1 MPVSA
6 TETWLC
12 GNRSIELSPEHPFL
26 LGILNVT
33 PDSFSDGGKFV
44 RQVEAIRQGME
55 LLDAGDGVDVGGEST
70 RPGAEPV
77 SAKEERERV
86 IPVLVELRRERPEAF
101 LSVDTYK
108 AEVAKAAVEEAG
120 VNVINDVGAGRWDE
134 AMMAVVARNRVGYVG
149 MHAGGRPQE
158 MQKNPVYGEVVRE
171 VRDFLCERLD
181 ALVKGGVERR
191 RVLLD
196 VGIGFGKTR
205 EHNQALL
212 EADWSGLDRPLLW
225 GLSRKSF
232 LEATK
237 TEKKMKDRDEALD
250 WWNRELLSRKQPM
263 VWRVHDPR
271 RVLLGAGLGLG

>member
-1 MPVSA
+1 M
-6 TETWLC
+6 
-12 GNRSIELSPEHPFL
+12 
-26 LGILNVT
+26 GILNVT
-33 PDSFSDGGKFV
+33 PDSFSDGGKYV
-44 RQVEAIRQGME
+44 RQAEAVRQGMA

-77 SAKEERERV
+77 SAKEERARV

-120 VNVINDVGAGRWDE
+120 VDVINDVGAGRWDE
-134 AMMAVVARNRVGYVG
+134 EMIAVAARSGAGYVA

-158 MQKNPVYGEVVRE
+158 MQKNPVYREVVGEVG
-171 VRDFLCERLD
+171 DFLSQRLET
-181 ALVKGGVERR
+181 LGVAGVARE

-196 VGIGFGKTR
+196 VGIGFGKTL
-205 EHNQALL
+205 EHNRALL
-212 EADWSGLDRPLLW
+212 EADWSGLERPLLW

-237 TEKKMKDRDEALD
+237 VEKKMKDREEALD
-250 WWNRELLSRKQPM
+250 WWHRELLARRQPM

-271 RVLLGAGLGLG
+271 RVAAGMGCR

>member
-12 GNRSIELSPEHPFL
+12 GKRTVELSSVRPFL

-33 PDSFSDGGKFV
+33 PDSFSDGGKYV
-44 RQVEAIRQGME
+44 RQAEAVRQGMA

-77 SAKEERERV
+77 SAKEERARV

-120 VNVINDVGAGRWDE
+120 VDVINDVGAGRWDE
-134 AMMAVVARNRVGYVG
+134 AMLAVVARSGAGYVG
-149 MHAGGRPQE
+149 MHAGGRPEE
-158 MQKNPVYGEVVRE
+158 MQKNPVYREVVAE
-171 VRDFLCERLD
+171 VRDFLSQRLESL
-181 ALVKGGVERR
+181 ATAGVARE

-196 VGIGFGKTR
+196 VGIGFGKTL
-205 EHNQALL
+205 EHNRALL
-212 EADWSGLDRPLLW
+212 EADWSGLERPLLW

-237 TEKKMKDRDEALD
+237 VEKKLKDREEALD
-250 WWNRELLSRKQPM
+250 WWNRELLARRQPM

-271 RVLLGAGLGLG
+271 RVATGMGCR

>member
-12 GNRSIELSPEHPFL
+12 EKRTVELSSERPFL

-33 PDSFSDGGKFV
+33 PDSFSDGGKYV
-44 RQVEAIRQGME
+44 RQAEAVRQGMA

-77 SAKEERERV
+77 SAKEERARV

-120 VNVINDVGAGRWDE
+120 VDVINDVGAGRWDE
-134 AMMAVVARNRVGYVG
+134 AMLAVVARSGAGYVA
-149 MHAGGRPQE
+149 MHAGGRPRE
-158 MQKNPVYGEVVRE
+158 MQKNPVYQEVVAE
-171 VRDFLCERLD
+171 VGDFLAKRLET
-181 ALVKGGVERR
+181 LGVAGVARE

-196 VGIGFGKTR
+196 VGIGFGKTL
-205 EHNQALL
+205 EHNRALL
-212 EADWSGLDRPLLW
+212 EADWSGLERPLLW

-237 TEKKMKDRDEALD
+237 VEKKMKDREEALD
-250 WWNRELLSRKQPM
+250 WWHRELLARRQPM

-271 RVLLGAGLGLG
+271 RVAAGMGCR

>member
-12 GNRSIELSPEHPFL
+12 GDRSIELSADRPFF

-44 RQVEAIRQGME
+44 QEAEAIRHGIA
-55 LLDAGDGVDVGGEST
+55 LLEAGDGVDVGGEST

-77 SAKEERERV
+77 SSKEERERV
-86 IPVLVELRRERPEAF
+86 IPVLKELRKERPEAF

-108 AEVAKAAVEEAG
+108 AEVARAAIEEAG
-120 VNVINDVGAGRWDE
+120 VDVVNDVGGGEWDE
-134 AMMAVVARNRVGYVG
+134 EMVGLMARSRVGYVC

-158 MQKNPVYGEVVRE
+158 MQKNPDYRDVVKDIRT
-171 VRDFLCERLD
+171 FLAKRIE
-181 ALVKGGVERR
+181 ALAKAGVERSR
-191 RVLLD
+191 ILPD
-196 VGIGFGKTR
+196 VGIGFGKTV
-205 EHNQALL
+205 EHNRALL
-212 EADWSGLDRPLLW
+212 EADWSELERPLLW

-237 TEKKMKDRDEALD
+237 REKKMKDRDEAMD
-250 WWNRELLSRKQPM
+250 WWNRELLARRQPM

-271 RVLLGAGLGLG
+271 RVAEGAGLR

>member
-1 MPVSA
+1 M
-6 TETWLC
+6 
-12 GNRSIELSPEHPFL
+12 
-26 LGILNVT
+26 
-33 PDSFSDGGKFV
+33 
-44 RQVEAIRQGME
+44 
-55 LLDAGDGVDVGGEST
+55 LDAGDGIDVGGEST

-77 SAKEERERV
+77 SAKEERARV

-120 VNVINDVGAGRWDE
+120 VDVINDVGAGRWDE
-134 AMMAVVARNRVGYVG
+134 AMLALLARSGAGYVG

-158 MQKNPVYGEVVRE
+158 MQKNPVYREVVAE
-171 VRDFLCERLD
+171 VGDFLAQRLEGL
-181 ALVKGGVERR
+181 ATAGVARE

-196 VGIGFGKTR
+196 VGIGFGKTL
-205 EHNQALL
+205 EHNRALL
-212 EADWSGLDRPLLW
+212 GADWSGLERPLLW

-237 TEKKMKDRDEALD
+237 VEKKMKDREEALD
-250 WWNRELLSRKQPM
+250 WWHRELLARRQPM

-271 RVLLGAGLGLG
+271 RVRAGLG

>member
-6 TETWLC
+6 TEAWLC
-12 GNRSIELSPEHPFL
+12 GDRSIELSAERPFL

-44 RQVEAIRQGME
+44 GQAEAVRQGLALIE
-55 LLDAGDGVDVGGEST
+55 EGDGVDVGGEST

-77 SAKEERERV
+77 SAKEERARV
-86 IPVLVELRRERPEAF
+86 IPVLKELRKERPEAF

-108 AEVAKAAVEEAG
+108 AEVAQAAIEEAG
-120 VNVINDVGAGRWDE
+120 VDVVNDVGGGRWDE
-134 AMMAVVARNRVGYVG
+134 GMIELVARSRVGYVC
-149 MHAGGRPQE
+149 MHAAGRPQE
-158 MQKNPVYGEVVRE
+158 MQKNPNYRDVVAEIRE
-171 VRDFLCERLD
+171 FLAGRMETLVVAGIDRSRILPD
-181 ALVKGGVERR
+181 A
-191 RVLLD
+191 
-196 VGIGFGKTR
+196 GIGFGKTV
-205 EHNQALL
+205 EHNRSLL
-212 EADWSGLDRPLLW
+212 EADWSELERPLLW

-250 WWNRELLSRKQPM
+250 WWNRELLVRRQPM

-271 RVLLGAGLGLG
+271 RVLLGAGLG

>member
-12 GNRSIELSPEHPFL
+12 GKRTVELSSDRPFL

-33 PDSFSDGGKFV
+33 PDSFSDGGKYV
-44 RQVEAIRQGME
+44 RQAEAVRQGMA

-77 SAKEERERV
+77 SAKEERARV

-120 VNVINDVGAGRWDE
+120 VDVINDVGAGRWDE
-134 AMMAVVARNRVGYVG
+134 AMLAVVARSGAGYVG

-158 MQKNPVYGEVVRE
+158 MQKNPVYREVVAE
-171 VRDFLCERLD
+171 VGDFLAKRLEGL
-181 ALVKGGVERR
+181 ATAGVARE

-196 VGIGFGKTR
+196 VGIGFGKTL
-205 EHNQALL
+205 EHNRALL
-212 EADWSGLDRPLLW
+212 EADWSGLERPLLW

-237 TEKKMKDRDEALD
+237 VEKKLKDREEALD
-250 WWNRELLSRKQPM
+250 WWNRELLARRQPM

-271 RVLLGAGLGLG
+271 RVATGMGGR

>member
-12 GNRSIELSPEHPFL
+12 GKRTVELSSERPFL

-33 PDSFSDGGKFV
+33 PDSFSDGGKYV
-44 RQVEAIRQGME
+44 RQAEAVRQGMA

-77 SAKEERERV
+77 SAKEERARV

-120 VNVINDVGAGRWDE
+120 VDVINDVGAGRWDE
-134 AMMAVVARNRVGYVG
+134 AMLAVVARSGAGYVG
-149 MHAGGRPQE
+149 MHAGGRPEE
-158 MQKNPVYGEVVRE
+158 MQKNPVYREVVAE
-171 VRDFLCERLD
+171 VRDFLSQRLESL
-181 ALVKGGVERR
+181 ATAGVARE

-196 VGIGFGKTR
+196 VGIGFGKTL
-205 EHNQALL
+205 EHNRALL
-212 EADWSGLDRPLLW
+212 EADWSGLERPLLW

-237 TEKKMKDRDEALD
+237 VEKKMKDREEALA
-250 WWNRELLSRKQPM
+250 WWNRELLARRQPM

-271 RVLLGAGLGLG
+271 RVATGMGCR

>member
-12 GNRSIELSPEHPFL
+12 GKRTVELSSERPFL

-33 PDSFSDGGKFV
+33 PDSFSDGGKYV
-44 RQVEAIRQGME
+44 RQAEAVRQGMA

-77 SAKEERERV
+77 SAKEERARV

-120 VNVINDVGAGRWDE
+120 VDVINDVGAGRWDE
-134 AMMAVVARNRVGYVG
+134 EMIAVAARSGAGYVA
-149 MHAGGRPQE
+149 MHAGGRPRE
-158 MQKNPVYGEVVRE
+158 MQKNPIYREVVGE
-171 VRDFLCERLD
+171 VRDFLSKRLETLG
-181 ALVKGGVERR
+181 AAGVARE

-196 VGIGFGKTR
+196 VGIGFGKTL
-205 EHNQALL
+205 EHNRALL
-212 EADWSGLDRPLLW
+212 EADWSGLERPLLW

-237 TEKKMKDRDEALD
+237 VEKKMKDREEALD
-250 WWNRELLSRKQPM
+250 WWNRELLARRQPM

-271 RVLLGAGLGLG
+271 RVAAGMGCR

>member
-12 GNRSIELSPEHPFL
+12 GKRTVELSSDRPFL

-33 PDSFSDGGKFV
+33 PDSFSDGGKYV
-44 RQVEAIRQGME
+44 RQAEAVRQGMA

-77 SAKEERERV
+77 SAKEERARV
-86 IPVLVELRRERPEAF
+86 IPVLVELRRERPEGF

-120 VNVINDVGAGRWDE
+120 VDVINDVGAGRWDE
-134 AMMAVVARNRVGYVG
+134 AMLAVVARSGAGYVG
-149 MHAGGRPQE
+149 MHAGGLPQE
-158 MQKNPVYGEVVRE
+158 MQKNPVYREVVAE
-171 VRDFLCERLD
+171 VGDFLAKRLEGL
-181 ALVKGGVERR
+181 ATAGVARE

-196 VGIGFGKTR
+196 VGIGFGKTL
-205 EHNQALL
+205 EHNRALL
-212 EADWSGLDRPLLW
+212 EADWSGLERPLLW

-237 TEKKMKDRDEALD
+237 VEKKLKDREEALD
-250 WWNRELLSRKQPM
+250 WWNRELLARRQPM

-271 RVLLGAGLGLG
+271 RVATGMGGR

>member
-12 GNRSIELSPEHPFL
+12 GKRTVELSSDRPFL

-33 PDSFSDGGKFV
+33 PDSFSDGGKYV
-44 RQVEAIRQGME
+44 RQAEAVRQGMA

-77 SAKEERERV
+77 SAKEERARV

-120 VNVINDVGAGRWDE
+120 VDVINDVGAGRWDE
-134 AMMAVVARNRVGYVG
+134 AMLAVVARSGAGYVA

-158 MQKNPVYGEVVRE
+158 MQKNPVYREVV
-171 VRDFLCERLD
+171 
-181 ALVKGGVERR
+181 G
-191 RVLLD
+191 
-196 VGIGFGKTR
+196 
-205 EHNQALL
+205 
-212 EADWSGLDRPLLW
+212 
-225 GLSRKSF
+225 
-232 LEATK
+232 
-237 TEKKMKDRDEALD
+237 
-250 WWNRELLSRKQPM
+250 
-263 VWRVHDPR
+263 
-271 RVLLGAGLGLG
+271 